1 MESQLSIIRE
11 KMITD
16 SEKSKLCVEL
26 LLLSISIK
34 KSSKE
39 NNITQMLKTKI
50 DILSYHIV
58 LTAEWNYS

>member
-26 LLLSISIK
+26 LLLSINKEIK
-34 KSSKE
+34 
-39 NNITQMLKTKI
+39 
-50 DILSYHIV
+50 
-58 LTAEWNYS
+58 